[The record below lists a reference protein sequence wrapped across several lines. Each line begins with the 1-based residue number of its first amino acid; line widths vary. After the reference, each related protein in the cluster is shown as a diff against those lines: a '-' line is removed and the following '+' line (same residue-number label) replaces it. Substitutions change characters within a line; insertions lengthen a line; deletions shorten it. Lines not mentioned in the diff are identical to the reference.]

1 MASKKTAKT
10 EKTEKAAAKPAKK
23 AAAKTTTKTTTRPS
37 TKAKVA
43 VKKPVAVKKGPK
55 PPKAEPVKVAS
66 RHPKGAVA
74 EQFKSKEALAK
85 QLAPTLARGDQDTDV
100 LTKELT
106 TASNAQLLRLHEAT
120 EELKEKYGSREKL
133 IAAIG
138 AAENK
143 AKDKDFL
150 AKLDSYSLPH
160 LLDLAAS
167 AERRARA

>member
-1 MASKKTAKT
+1 MATKKTTKT
-10 EKTEKAAAKPAKK
+10 DKAEKAKPAKK
-23 AAAKTTTKTTTRPS
+23 AAPAKTTKTTTRPS
-37 TKAKVA
+37 TKTKMPA
-43 VKKPVAVKKGPK
+43 KKPVAAKKGPK

-66 RHPKGAVA
+66 RHPRGALT
-74 EQFKSKEALAK
+74 EQFGSKEALAK
-85 QLAPTLARGDQDTDV
+85 KLAPAIARGDQDTDV

-143 AKDKDFL
+143 AKDKDYL
-150 AKLDSYSLPH
+150 AKLDSYSLPQ